1 MICFYQ
7 KKSPMIWCINEGGE
21 EQKAWLF
28 LLICCYHYLTWVLR
42 NLNYSITEPAS
53 VTTVV
58 QFSLSWCQ
66 HGRNHQSCKGE
77 GYNFSV
83 VWFHENEKKQKGKQ
97 RDPGYEKTQGKRQK
111 EERNPTAPHPTF
123 FFFTLVTVLWLF
135 NLVLRWHMR
144 YEAALSIHE
153 QIPHPSPL
161 KLLSAPLPEREIPAH
176 FLTHAR
182 ILQAIISHT

>member
-1 MICFYQ
+1 MLWSYERWKQLNMINRIMDAILPQKLFSFSMKRLCTKSALNPQWFVSTK

-53 VTTVV
+53 VTKAV
-58 QFSLSWCQ
+58 QISLSWCQ

-123 FFFTLVTVLWLF
+123 FFFYPC
-135 NLVLRWHMR
+135 HCPM
-144 YEAALSIHE
+144 
-153 QIPHPSPL
+153 
-161 KLLSAPLPEREIPAH
+161 
-176 FLTHAR
+176 
-182 ILQAIISHT
+182 II